1 MMGERCQWNRLKA
14 FSYGRAEGGGLGAEN
29 QGEERP
35 QYHSSQKAEQSF
47 KDPGGARPK
56 GGGNSSLDQSDLLNF
71 TGFLIFRVL
80 QEPLKKV
87 ESFPF

>member
-1 MMGERCQWNRLKA
+1 MGERCKWNRLKA
-14 FSYGRAEGGGLGAEN
+14 FLNGRAEGWVLGAEN

-47 KDPGGARPK
+47 KEPGGARPQ
-56 GGGNSSLDQSDLLNF
+56 GGGNSSLDQCDLLDF
-71 TGFLIFRVL
+71 TGFLNFRVL
-80 QEPLKKV
+80 QAPLKKV